1 MIQVYNNL
9 YVGDMHDCMSYRRD
23 NIAIIHA
30 CKTCH
35 CRVQGYRGSL
45 CSDNPNYLIYKKGK
59 NLYLNLVD
67 MPCEFNPVYT
77 NPMFDAA
84 IKFIGAH
91 IETIPVLIH
100 CDCGVS
106 RSPSI
111 AMVYLAQTGAIS
123 SGDINRTVAE
133 FQKLYPKYNPGNGI
147 KMYIAKNWNYLMRIT
162 SYLP

>member
-9 YVGDMHDCMSYRRD
+9 YVGDMHDCMSYRHD

-35 CRVQGYRGSL
+35 RRVLGYQGSL
-45 CSDNPNYLIYKKGK
+45 CSDNPDYLVYKHGK

-67 MPCEFNPVYT
+67 MPCEFNPAYT
-77 NPMFDAA
+77 NPIFDAA
-84 IKFIGAH
+84 IKFIIAH
-91 IETIPVLIH
+91 IETMPVLIH

-111 AMVYLAQTGAIS
+111 AMVYLAQIGAIS
-123 SGDINRTVAE
+123 SDDIYCASAD
-133 FQKLYPKYNPGNGI
+133 FQKLYPKYNPGYGI
-147 KMYIAKNWNYLMRIT
+147 RTYVMKNWNYLMRIT
-162 SYLP
+162 S